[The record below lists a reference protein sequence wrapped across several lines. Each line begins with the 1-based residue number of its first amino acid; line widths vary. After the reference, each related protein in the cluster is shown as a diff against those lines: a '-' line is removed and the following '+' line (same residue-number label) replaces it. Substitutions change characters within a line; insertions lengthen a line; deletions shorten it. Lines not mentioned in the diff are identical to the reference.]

1 MLRRV
6 LPLLLLAGL
15 LFLPASSVPGQ
26 DAARVDVI
34 EITGHLDWAAVRF
47 LDSRMDR
54 AADARSEAA
63 IIQLDSRASL
73 SRDVHHLIT
82 RLADPPLPVA
92 VWVGPAPAF
101 AYGGAAHLLAAAPIR
116 AAAPGARIGY
126 AYPVVAG
133 DSGSGGWRA
142 APGSGPPSS
151 YGDRSAAVA
160 GPVAGLVDFTAPSL
174 NNLLVEMDGLTVT
187 VRGEQVTLDTV
198 RETPDGTAALPAV
211 FSEPGLGTRVLRT
224 AVGAEAAFFFL
235 VTGLAVAA
243 FEFYA
248 LGPGVAAGVAA
259 LCLLIAGY
267 GLGSLPLRWWAL
279 ALILAAVAAMTAD
292 FQRGRTGLLTVL
304 GAGMMFAGGLF
315 FTDAA
320 PQIVPSWW
328 ITALITATVVAFY
341 MFAMRTVARARF
353 STPAVGRQYLV
364 GRTGRAVSPFSP
376 DGAVEVDGARWR
388 ATAHREAGLS
398 EGDPVVVEEV
408 QGAFLAVAPAPPA
421 APVADEAD
429 GEAAEEADGEREE
442 NS

>member
-1 MLRRV
+1 MRRV
-6 LPLLLLAGL
+6 LPFLPLAGL
-15 LFLPASSVPGQ
+15 LFFPAVSVSGQ
-26 DAARVDVI
+26 DEARVDVI

-47 LDSRMDR
+47 VDGRIEE
-54 AADARSEAA
+54 AAAAGSEAA
-63 IIQLDSRASL
+63 VVQLDSRASL

-82 RLADPPLPVA
+82 RLSDPPLPVA

-116 AAAPGARIGY
+116 SAAPGARIGF

-142 APGSGPPSS
+142 APGAGPPAS
-151 YGDRSAAVA
+151 YGDRSEAVA
-160 GPVAGLVDFTAPSL
+160 GPVAGFVDFVAPSL

-187 VRGEQVTLDTV
+187 VRGEEVVLDTV
-198 RETPDGTAALPAV
+198 RETDDGTAALPTV
-211 FSEPGLGTRVLRT
+211 FSEPGLGTRVLRI

-235 VTGLAVAA
+235 AAGLAVAA

-248 LGPGVAAGVAA
+248 LGPGLAAGVAA

-279 ALILAAVAAMTAD
+279 ALVLAALAVMTAD
-292 FQRGRTGLLTVL
+292 FQRGRAGPLTAL
-304 GAGMMFAGGLF
+304 GAGMMFVGGLF

-328 ITALITATVVAFY
+328 ITALTTLAVVAFY
-341 MFAMRTVARARF
+341 LFAMRTVARARF

-364 GRTGRAVSPFSP
+364 GRTGRAVTPFSP
-376 DGAVEVDGARWR
+376 DGVVEVDGARWR

-398 EGDPVVVEEV
+398 EDDPVVVEEV
-408 QGAFLAVAPAPPA
+408 QGSFLAVAPAPPPES
-421 APVADEAD
+421 APEPVSESVP
-429 GEAAEEADGEREE
+429 EEA
-442 NS
+442 N

>member
-1 MLRRV
+1 MLRRS
-6 LPLLLLAGL
+6 LPFLLLAGL

-26 DAARVDVI
+26 DASRVDVI

-47 LDSRMDR
+47 LDNRME
-54 AADARSEAA
+54 AAASARSEAA

-82 RLADPPLPVA
+82 RVADPPLPVA

-133 DSGSGGWRA
+133 DSGSGGWRG
-142 APGSGPPSS
+142 APGSGPPAA
-151 YGDRSAAVA
+151 YGDRSAAVV

-174 NNLLVEMDGLTVT
+174 NNLLVEMDGMTVT
-187 VRGEQVTLDTV
+187 VRGEEVTLDTV
-198 RETPDGTAALPAV
+198 RETPDGMSALPAV

-235 VTGLAVAA
+235 VTGLVVAA

-248 LGPGVAAGVAA
+248 LGPGIAAGVAA

-267 GLGSLPLRWWAL
+267 GLGSLPVRWWAL
-279 ALILAAVAAMTAD
+279 ALILAAAAAMTAD

-304 GAGMMFAGGLF
+304 GAGMMFSGGLF

-328 ITALITATVVAFY
+328 ITALITAAAVAFY

-353 STPAVGRQYLV
+353 STPAIGRQYLV
-364 GRTGRAVSPFSP
+364 GRVGRAVSPFSP

-408 QGAFLAVAPAPPA
+408 QGSFLAVAPAPPA
-421 APVADEAD
+421 EPV
-429 GEAAEEADGEREE
+429 AEEANGEREK

>member
-1 MLRRV
+1 MLRRS
-6 LPLLLLAGL
+6 LPFLLLAGL

-26 DAARVDVI
+26 DASRVDVI

-47 LDSRMDR
+47 LDNRME
-54 AADARSEAA
+54 AAAAARSEAA

-82 RLADPPLPVA
+82 RVADPPLPVA

-142 APGSGPPSS
+142 APGSGPPAS
-151 YGDRSAAVA
+151 YGDRSAAVS

-174 NNLLVEMDGLTVT
+174 NNLLVEMDGMTVT
-187 VRGEQVTLDTV
+187 VRGEEVTLDTV
-198 RETPDGTAALPAV
+198 RETPEGMSALPAV

-235 VTGLAVAA
+235 VTGLVVAA

-248 LGPGVAAGVAA
+248 LGPGIAAGVAA

-267 GLGSLPLRWWAL
+267 GLGSLPVRWWAL
-279 ALILAAVAAMTAD
+279 ALILAAAAAMTAD

-304 GAGMMFAGGLF
+304 GAGMMFSGGLF

-328 ITALITATVVAFY
+328 ITALITAAAVAFY
-341 MFAMRTVARARF
+341 LFAMRTVARARF
-353 STPAVGRQYLV
+353 STPAIGRQYLV
-364 GRTGRAVSPFSP
+364 GRVGRAVSPFSP

-408 QGAFLAVAPAPPA
+408 QGSFLAVSPVPPA
-421 APVADEAD
+421 EPV
-429 GEAAEEADGEREE
+429 AEEANGEREK

>member
-1 MLRRV
+1 MRRS
-6 LPLLLLAGL
+6 LPFLLLAGL

-26 DAARVDVI
+26 DASRVDVI

-47 LDSRMDR
+47 LDNRME
-54 AADARSEAA
+54 AAASARSEAA

-82 RLADPPLPVA
+82 RVADPPLPVA

-133 DSGSGGWRA
+133 DSGSGGWRG
-142 APGSGPPSS
+142 APGSGPPAA
-151 YGDRSAAVA
+151 YGDRSAAVV

-174 NNLLVEMDGLTVT
+174 NNLLVEMDGMTVT
-187 VRGEQVTLDTV
+187 VRGEEVTLDTV
-198 RETPDGTAALPAV
+198 RETPDGMSALPAV

-235 VTGLAVAA
+235 VTGLVVAA

-248 LGPGVAAGVAA
+248 LGPGIAAGVAA

-267 GLGSLPLRWWAL
+267 GLGSLPVRWWAL
-279 ALILAAVAAMTAD
+279 ALILAAAAAMTAD

-304 GAGMMFAGGLF
+304 GAGMMFSGGLF

-328 ITALITATVVAFY
+328 ITALITAAAVAFY

-353 STPAVGRQYLV
+353 STPAIGRQYLV
-364 GRTGRAVSPFSP
+364 GRVGRAVSPFSP

-408 QGAFLAVAPAPPA
+408 QGSFLAVAPAPPA
-421 APVADEAD
+421 EPV
-429 GEAAEEADGEREE
+429 AEEANGEREK